1 MPQVTIA
8 INGRS
13 YAIACDPGE
22 EERIRQLARMIDAK
36 VVGFAKDAPQAGEA
50 RLLVLAALLL
60 ADELAETKEALR
72 RGRDRGSSANGPAT
86 GDEAALASGIDRLAS
101 RIESV
106 AARLEASHIQ

>member
-50 RLLVLAALLL
+50 RLLVLASLLL
-60 ADELAETKEALR
+60 ADELAETKETLR
-72 RGRDRGSSANGPAT
+72 RNRERGGQSPN

-101 RIESV
+101 RIETV
-106 AARLEASHIQ
+106 AARLEASHV

>member
-1 MPQVTIA
+1 MPQVTVA

-22 EERIRQLARMIDAK
+22 EDRIRQLARMIDAK

-72 RGRDRGSSANGPAT
+72 RGRERGQAPN

-101 RIESV
+101 RIETV
-106 AARLEASHIQ
+106 AAQLEASHI

>member
-60 ADELAETKEALR
+60 ADELAETKETLR
-72 RGRDRGSSANGPAT
+72 RGRERSPANGPANV
-86 GDEAALASGIDRLAS
+86 DEAALASGIDRLAS
-101 RIESV
+101 RIENV

>member
-1 MPQVTIA
+1 MPQVTVA

-22 EERIRQLARMIDAK
+22 EDRIRQLARMIDAK

-72 RGRDRGSSANGPAT
+72 RSRERGPAPN

-101 RIESV
+101 RIEMV
-106 AARLEASHIQ
+106 AARLEASHI

>member
-60 ADELAETKEALR
+60 ADELAETKETLR
-72 RGRDRGSSANGPAT
+72 RGRERSPANV
-86 GDEAALASGIDRLAS
+86 DEAALASGIDRLAS
-101 RIESV
+101 RIENV

>member
-60 ADELAETKEALR
+60 ADELAETKETLR
-72 RGRDRGSSANGPAT
+72 RGRERGGANGPANP
-86 GDEAALASGIDRLAS
+86 DEAALASGIDRLAS
-101 RIESV
+101 RIENV
-106 AARLEASHIQ
+106 AARLEASQLR